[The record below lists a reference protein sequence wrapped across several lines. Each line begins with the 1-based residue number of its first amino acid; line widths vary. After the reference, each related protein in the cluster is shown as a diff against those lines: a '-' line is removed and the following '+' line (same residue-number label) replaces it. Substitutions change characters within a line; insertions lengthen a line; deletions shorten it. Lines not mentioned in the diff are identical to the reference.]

1 MLESV
6 RTKLVI
12 NWFTNRNSINNLD
25 KNRKRVNLAHLKE
38 ALFHA
43 LDYYWQLL
51 HWSCQFNMNS
61 SPSIFLKISVISLH
75 YFLTFIEMLSQYN
88 VFLLF
93 FLFSLGGLD
102 TLISNITTLDR
113 KFITMQLNKKDT
125 HGKLELFFF
134 FQVLGFNTWDSL
146 RPGVLA
152 TVVVVLMKRW

>member
-1 MLESV
+1 
-6 RTKLVI
+6 
-12 NWFTNRNSINNLD
+12 
-25 KNRKRVNLAHLKE
+25 
-38 ALFHA
+38 
-43 LDYYWQLL
+43 
-51 HWSCQFNMNS
+51 MNS

-134 FQVLGFNTWDSL
+134 FQVLGFNT
-146 RPGVLA
+146 
-152 TVVVVLMKRW
+152 